1 MNSFKRSYSKDLP
14 FIRKSINT
22 SASELSIRFPHRPD
36 PVAAEVI
43 LPAGTCIL
51 SLQRSDRETSCIP
64 PKPGWHHLPFSLSL
78 FCPSHDTAKQ
88 ALQRGRTPMQ
98 MNCWVAVGQTSHA
111 DKREYQG
118 QPPDTFP
125 QQLRFFISK
134 NFDCTSSCF

>member
-1 MNSFKRSYSKDLP
+1 MNSFKRFYSKDLP

-22 SASELSIRFPHRPD
+22 SASALSIHCPHRPE
-36 PVAAEVI
+36 PLAAEVI

-98 MNCWVAVGQTSHA
+98 MHCWVAVGQSSMLTKGSIRGSH
-111 DKREYQG
+111 QT
-118 QPPDTFP
+118 PS
-125 QQLRFFISK
+125 LS
-134 NFDCTSSCF
+134 N